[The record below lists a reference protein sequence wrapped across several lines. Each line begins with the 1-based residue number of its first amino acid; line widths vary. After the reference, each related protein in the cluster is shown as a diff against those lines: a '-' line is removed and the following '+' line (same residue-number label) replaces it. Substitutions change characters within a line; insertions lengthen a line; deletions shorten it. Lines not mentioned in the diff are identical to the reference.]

1 MLPIGHNL
9 NWLVYTVSVHRL
21 VWVFLLSVTLRYPFY
36 YTFGRRMFMSSY
48 IFPKDFLWG
57 GALAANQAEGAYLED
72 GKGLSLVDLLPTG
85 EKRRSIMKGNV
96 PSLTPLESEFYP
108 SHQAIDFYH
117 HYREDIALFAEM
129 GFKALR
135 VSIAWARIFPTGE
148 DATPNEAG
156 LQFYDDLFDEL
167 HKHGIQPVVTLAHFD
182 VPVDLVEKYGSW
194 RSRKLVGLFETYAKT
209 VFTRYKDK
217 VKYWMTFNE
226 INMLLHLP
234 FLGAGLVFQE
244 GENVKQI
251 QYQAAHHQLVASALA
266 VKACHEIIPDAK
278 IGCMLAAGS
287 FYPYTCNPEDVY
299 QGMEKDRESY
309 FFIDV
314 QSRGEY
320 PGYAK
325 RFFKDHGLNI
335 EMESGDAALLKDH
348 TVDYIG
354 FSYYSSRTTS
364 TDPEIVK
371 NMTSGNV
378 FGSVANPYLDKSE
391 WGWTIDP
398 KGFRITANQLHDR
411 YQKPL
416 FVVENGFGANDVVS
430 PEGEVNDD
438 YRIDYLKRHIA
449 EMGEALQDGVEIIGY
464 TSWGPIDIVSA
475 SSGEMK
481 KRYGYIY
488 VDRDNEGEGSLKRIK
503 KKSFH
508 WYKNVIHSDGE
519 NLGE

>member
-1 MLPIGHNL
+1 M
-9 NWLVYTVSVHRL
+9 S
-21 VWVFLLSVTLRYPFY
+21 
-36 YTFGRRMFMSSY
+36 TFR
-48 IFPKDFLWG
+48 FPKHFLWG

-72 GKGLSLVDLLPTG
+72 GKGLSIVDLLPAG
-85 EKRRSIMKGNV
+85 ETRRAIMKGEV
-96 PSLTPLESEFYP
+96 PSLTPLEGQFYP
-108 SHQAIDFYH
+108 SHEAIDFYH
-117 HYREDIALFAEM
+117 RYPEDIALFAEM

-135 VSIAWARIFPTGE
+135 VSIAWARIYPTGE
-148 DATPNEAG
+148 DTAPNEAG
-156 LQFYDDLFDEL
+156 LRYYDNLFDEL
-167 HKHGIQPVVTLAHFD
+167 LAHGIQPVVTLAHFD
-182 VPVDLVEKYGSW
+182 VPVNLVGKYGSW
-194 RSRKLVGLFETYAKT
+194 RSRELVSLFETYAIT
-209 VFTRYKDK
+209 VFSRYKDK

-234 FLGAGLVFQE
+234 FLGAGLVFQD
-244 GENVKQI
+244 GDHIKQI

-266 VKACHEIIPDAK
+266 VRACHDIIPDAK

-287 FYPYTCNPEDVY
+287 FYPYTCNPEDVFL
-299 QGMEKDRESY
+299 GMEKDRESY

-325 RFFKDHGLNI
+325 RFFKDHGLSI
-335 EMESGDAALLKDH
+335 EMQPEDAAILKEH

-364 TDPEIVK
+364 TDPEIIK

-378 FGSVANPYLDKSE
+378 FGSVANPYLKKSE

-416 FVVENGFGANDVVS
+416 FVVENGFGATDNILPDGS
-430 PEGEVNDD
+430 IDD
-438 YRIDYLKRHIA
+438 SYRIDYLKQHIA
-449 EMGEALQDGVEIIGY
+449 EMAEAIQDGVDIIGY
-464 TSWGPIDIVSA
+464 TSWGCIDIVSA

-481 KRYGYIY
+481 KRYGYVY
-488 VDRDNEGEGSLKRIK
+488 VDRDNEGNGSMKRMK
-503 KKSFH
+503 KKSFD
-508 WYKNVIHSDGE
+508 WYRNVIASDGT
-519 NLGE
+519 NLGGE

>member
-1 MLPIGHNL
+1 
-9 NWLVYTVSVHRL
+9 
-21 VWVFLLSVTLRYPFY
+21 
-36 YTFGRRMFMSSY
+36 
-48 IFPKDFLWG
+48 
-57 GALAANQAEGAYLED
+57 
-72 GKGLSLVDLLPTG
+72 
-85 EKRRSIMKGNV
+85 
-96 PSLTPLESEFYP
+96 
-108 SHQAIDFYH
+108 
-117 HYREDIALFAEM
+117 
-129 GFKALR
+129 
-135 VSIAWARIFPTGE
+135 
-148 DATPNEAG
+148 
-156 LQFYDDLFDEL
+156 
-167 HKHGIQPVVTLAHFD
+167 
-182 VPVDLVEKYGSW
+182 
-194 RSRKLVGLFETYAKT
+194 
-209 VFTRYKDK
+209 
-217 VKYWMTFNE
+217 MTFNE

-335 EMESGDAALLKDH
+335 EMESGDAAILKDH

-364 TDPEIVK
+364 TDPEVVK

-488 VDRDNEGEGSLKRIK
+488 VDRDNEGNGSLKRVK

>member
-1 MLPIGHNL
+1 
-9 NWLVYTVSVHRL
+9 
-21 VWVFLLSVTLRYPFY
+21 
-36 YTFGRRMFMSSY
+36 
-48 IFPKDFLWG
+48 
-57 GALAANQAEGAYLED
+57 
-72 GKGLSLVDLLPTG
+72 
-85 EKRRSIMKGNV
+85 
-96 PSLTPLESEFYP
+96 
-108 SHQAIDFYH
+108 
-117 HYREDIALFAEM
+117 
-129 GFKALR
+129 FKALR

-148 DATPNEAG
+148 DAVPNEAG
-156 LQFYDDLFDEL
+156 LKFYDDLFDEL
-167 HKHGIQPVVTLAHFD
+167 LRNGIQPVVTLAHFD
-182 VPVDLVEKYGSW
+182 VPVALIEKYGSW
-194 RSRKLVGLFETYAKT
+194 RNRKMVELFERYSKT
-209 VFTRYKDK
+209 VLERYKDK

-234 FLGAGLVFQE
+234 FLGAGLVFEE
-244 GENVKQI
+244 GDNVKQI

-266 VKACHEIIPDAK
+266 VKACHELIPDAK

-325 RFFKDHGLNI
+325 RFFRDHGLTI
-335 EMESGDAALLKDH
+335 EMEPGDAELLKKH

-364 TDPEIVK
+364 TDPEVNK
-371 NMTSGNV
+371 KMTSGNV

-398 KGFRITANQLHDR
+398 LGLRITANQLHDR

-416 FVVENGFGANDVVS
+416 FVVENGLGAHDEVT

-438 YRIDYLKRHIA
+438 YRIDYLKRHLA
-449 EMGEALQDGVEIIGY
+449 ELGEAIQDGCEILGY

-475 SSGEMK
+475 SSGEMR

-488 VDRDNEGEGSLKRIK
+488 VDRDNEGKGTLKRIK
-503 KKSFH
+503 KKSFG
-508 WYKNVIHSDGE
+508 WYKNVIQSNGE

>member
-1 MLPIGHNL
+1 MSN
-9 NWLVYTVSVHRL
+9 
-21 VWVFLLSVTLRYPFY
+21 
-36 YTFGRRMFMSSY
+36 YTF
-48 IFPKDFLWG
+48 PNHFLWG
-57 GALAANQAEGAYLED
+57 GAIAANQAEGAYLED
-72 GKGLSLVDLLPTG
+72 GKGLTIVDLLPTG
-85 EKRRSIMKGNV
+85 EKRRDIMKGNV
-96 PSLTPLESEFYP
+96 PSLMPLEGEFYP
-108 SHQAIDFYH
+108 SHEAINFYH
-117 HYREDIALFAEM
+117 RYKEDIASFAEM

-135 VSIAWARIFPTGE
+135 ISIAWARIFPTGE
-148 DATPNEAG
+148 DKAPNEAG

-167 HKHGIQPVVTLAHFD
+167 IKNGIQPVVTLAHFD
-182 VPVDLVEKYGSW
+182 VPVNLIEKYGSW
-194 RSRKLVGLFETYAKT
+194 RNRKLVYLFETYAKT
-209 VFTRYKDK
+209 VFTRYKEK

-234 FLGAGLVFQE
+234 FLGAGLVFEE
-244 GENVKQI
+244 GENKKQI

-266 VKACHEIIPDAK
+266 VKACHEIIPNAK
-278 IGCMLAAGS
+278 IGCMLAAGT
-287 FYPYTCNPEDVY
+287 FYPYTCNPDDVF
-299 QGMEKDRESY
+299 QAMEKDRESY

-325 RFFKDHGLNI
+325 RFFKDHHLTI
-335 EMESGDAALLKDH
+335 SMEPEDEENLKNH

-364 TDPEIVK
+364 TDSDVMK

-378 FGSVANPYLDKSE
+378 FGSISNPYVAKSE

-398 KGFRITANQLHDR
+398 KGFRITANQLYDR

-416 FVVENGFGANDVVS
+416 FVVENGLGAIDEVT
-430 PEGEVNDD
+430 PEWEINDD
-438 YRIDYLKRHIA
+438 YRIDYLKRHIV
-449 EMGEALQDGVEIIGY
+449 EMGEAIQDGVEIIGY

-488 VDRDNEGEGSLKRIK
+488 VDRDNEGKGTFKRIN
-503 KKSFH
+503 KKSFN
-508 WYKNVIHSDGE
+508 WYKNVIKSNGE

>member
-1 MLPIGHNL
+1 MSN
-9 NWLVYTVSVHRL
+9 
-21 VWVFLLSVTLRYPFY
+21 F
-36 YTFGRRMFMSSY
+36 MF
-48 IFPKDFLWG
+48 PENFLWG
-57 GALAANQAEGAYLED
+57 GAIAANQAEGAYLEG
-72 GKGLSLVDLLPTG
+72 GKGLTLVDLLPTG
-85 EKRRSIMKGNV
+85 ESRRDIMKGYI
-96 PSLTPLESEFYP
+96 PSLTPLENEFYP
-108 SHQAIDFYH
+108 SHEAIDFYH
-117 HYREDIALFAEM
+117 RYPEDIALFAEM
-129 GFKALR
+129 GFKSLR
-135 VSIAWARIFPTGE
+135 ISISWARIYPTGE
-148 DATPNEAG
+148 DAQPNEEG
-156 LQFYDDLFDEL
+156 LQFYDNLFDEMI
-167 HKHGIQPVVTLAHFD
+167 KHGIEPVVTLAHFD
-182 VPVDLVEKYGSW
+182 VPVALIEKYGSW
-194 RSRKLVGLFETYAKT
+194 RSRKLVELFETYSRT
-209 VFTRYKDK
+209 VLARYKDK

-234 FLGAGLVFQE
+234 FLGAGLTFKE
-244 GENVKQI
+244 GDNVKQI

-266 VKACHEIIPDAK
+266 VKACHELIPDAM

-325 RFFKDHGLNI
+325 RFFRDHGLNI
-335 EMESGDAALLKDH
+335 EMEPGDDQILREH

-364 TDPEIVK
+364 TDPEVIK

-416 FVVENGFGANDVVS
+416 FVVENGLGANDEPAADGTVD
-430 PEGEVNDD
+430 DD
-438 YRIDYLKRHIA
+438 YRIDYLQRHIA
-449 EMGEALQDGVEIIGY
+449 EMGEAIQDGVNIIGY

-475 SSGEMK
+475 SSGEMR

-488 VDRDNEGEGSLKRIK
+488 VDRDNEGKGTLKREK
-503 KKSFH
+503 KKSFD
-508 WYKNVIHSDGE
+508 WYKKVIASRGAD
-519 NLGE
+519 LGL

>member
-1 MLPIGHNL
+1 MSN
-9 NWLVYTVSVHRL
+9 
-21 VWVFLLSVTLRYPFY
+21 
-36 YTFGRRMFMSSY
+36 YTF
-48 IFPKDFLWG
+48 PKGFLWG
-57 GALAANQAEGAYLED
+57 GAIAANQTEGGYLEG
-72 GKGLSLVDLLPTG
+72 GKGLTIVDLLPTG
-85 EKRRSIMKGNV
+85 EKRMDAMLGNISSFT
-96 PSLTPLESEFYP
+96 PSEGEFYP
-108 SHQAIDFYH
+108 SHEAIDFYRR
-117 HYREDIALFAEM
+117 YKEDIALFAEM

-135 VSIAWARIFPTGE
+135 VSIAWSRIFPTGE
-148 DATPNEAG
+148 EETPNEAG
-156 LQFYDDLFDEL
+156 LKFYDDLFDEL
-167 HKHGIQPVVTLAHFD
+167 IRNGIEPVVTLAHFD
-182 VPVDLVEKYGSW
+182 VPVNLIEKYGSW
-194 RSRKLVGLFETYAKT
+194 RSRKLIGLFETYSKT
-209 VFTRYKDK
+209 VFARYKDK

-234 FLGAGLVFQE
+234 FLGAGLAFEE
-244 GENVKQI
+244 GANKKQI

-266 VKACHEIIPDAK
+266 VKACHEMIPGAQ

-287 FYPYTCNPEDVY
+287 VYPYTCNPEDVF

-325 RFFKDHGLNI
+325 RFFEDNDISI
-335 EMESGDAALLKDH
+335 EMEDEDAAILKNH

-364 TDPEIVK
+364 ADPEVNK
-371 NMTSGNV
+371 NVTGGNV
-378 FGSVANPYLDKSE
+378 FASITNPYLAASE
-391 WGWTIDP
+391 WGWPIDP
-398 KGFRITANQLHDR
+398 KGFRITANQLYDR

-416 FVVENGFGANDVVS
+416 FVVENGLGAVDEVT

-438 YRIDYLKRHIA
+438 YRIDYLKQHIA
-449 EMGEALQDGVEIIGY
+449 EMGEAIKDGVEIIGY

-488 VDRDNEGEGSLKRIK
+488 VDRDNEGNGSLARIK
-503 KKSFH
+503 KKSFD
-508 WYKNVIHSDGE
+508 WYKNVIASNGQDLE
-519 NLGE
+519 IKSPSNN

>member
-1 MLPIGHNL
+1 MSN
-9 NWLVYTVSVHRL
+9 
-21 VWVFLLSVTLRYPFY
+21 
-36 YTFGRRMFMSSY
+36 YTF
-48 IFPKDFLWG
+48 PEHFLWG
-57 GALAANQAEGAYLED
+57 GAIAANQAEGAYLED
-72 GKGLSLVDLLPTG
+72 GKGLTIVDLLPTG
-85 EKRRSIMKGNV
+85 DKRRDIMKGNV
-96 PSLTPLESEFYP
+96 PSLMPLEDEFYP
-108 SHQAIDFYH
+108 SHEAIDFYH
-117 HYREDIALFAEM
+117 RYKEDIALFAEM

-135 VSIAWARIFPTGE
+135 VSIAWARIFPAGDDE
-148 DATPNEAG
+148 APNENG
-156 LQFYDDLFDEL
+156 LKFYDHLFDEL
-167 HKHGIQPVVTLAHFD
+167 IKNGIQPVVTLAHFD
-182 VPVDLVEKYGSW
+182 VPVNLIEKYGSW
-194 RSRKLVGLFETYAKT
+194 RNRKLVNLFERYAKT
-209 VFTRYKDK
+209 VFSRYKEK

-234 FLGAGLVFQE
+234 FLGAGLAFE
-244 GENVKQI
+244 DGENKKQI

-278 IGCMLAAGS
+278 IGCMLAAGT
-287 FYPYTCNPEDVY
+287 FYPYTCNPNDVF
-299 QGMEKDRESY
+299 QAMEKDRESY

-325 RFFKDHGLNI
+325 RFFKDHQLTI
-335 EMESGDAALLKDH
+335 EMEPEDEKILKNH

-364 TDPEIVK
+364 TDPEVIK
-371 NMTSGNV
+371 NITSGNV
-378 FGSVANPYLDKSE
+378 FGSVSNPYAAKSE

-398 KGFRITANQLHDR
+398 KGFRITANQLYDR

-416 FVVENGFGANDVVS
+416 FVVENGLGAID
-430 PEGEVNDD
+430 EVTTQEEINDD
-438 YRIDYLKRHIA
+438 YRIDYLKQHVI
-449 EMGEALQDGVEIIGY
+449 EMGEAIQDGVEIIGY

-488 VDRDNEGEGSLKRIK
+488 VDRDNDGKGTLKRIN
-503 KKSFH
+503 KKSFN
-508 WYKNVIHSDGE
+508 WYKNVIESNGE

>member
-1 MLPIGHNL
+1 MTNY
-9 NWLVYTVSVHRL
+9 V
-21 VWVFLLSVTLRYPFY
+21 
-36 YTFGRRMFMSSY
+36 
-48 IFPKDFLWG
+48 FPKGFLWG
-57 GALAANQAEGAYLED
+57 GAIAANQAEGAYLED
-72 GKGLSLVDLLPTG
+72 GKGLTIVDLLPTG
-85 EKRRSIMKGNV
+85 VKRWEVMTGKIDSFLPVEG
-96 PSLTPLESEFYP
+96 EFYP
-108 SHQAIDFYH
+108 SHEGIDFYH
-117 HYREDIALFAEM
+117 RYKEDIALFAEM

-135 VSIAWARIFPTGE
+135 VSIAWSRIFPNGDDE
-148 DATPNEAG
+148 MPNKAG

-167 HKHGIQPVVTLAHFD
+167 LKHNIEPVVTIAHFD
-182 VPVDLVEKYGSW
+182 VPVHLVETYGSW
-194 RSRKLVGLFETYAKT
+194 RNRKLVHFFETYSKT
-209 VFTRYKDK
+209 IFNRYKDK

-234 FLGAGLVFQE
+234 FVGAGLVFKD
-244 GENVKQI
+244 GENKKQI

-287 FYPYTCNPEDVY
+287 MYPYTCNPEDIY
-299 QGMEKDRESY
+299 NAMEKDRESF

-325 RFFKDHGLNI
+325 RFFKDHNLTI
-335 EMESGDAALLKDH
+335 KMEKDDEELLKNH

-354 FSYYSSRTTS
+354 FSYYSSRATS
-364 TDPEIVK
+364 KDPEVLK

-378 FGSVANPYLDKSE
+378 FDSIDNPYLEKSE

-416 FVVENGFGANDVVS
+416 FVVENGLGAVD
-430 PEGEVNDD
+430 EVTSDGAIIDD
-438 YRIDYLKRHIA
+438 YRIDYLKKHIA
-449 EMGEALQDGVEIIGY
+449 EMAEAIQDGVEIIGY

-475 SSGEMK
+475 STGEMK

-488 VDRDNEGEGSLKRIK
+488 VDKDNEGNGTLKRIK
-503 KKSFH
+503 KNSFY
-508 WYKNVIHSDGE
+508 WYKNVIESNGA
-519 NLGE
+519 NLD

>member
-1 MLPIGHNL
+1 MSN
-9 NWLVYTVSVHRL
+9 
-21 VWVFLLSVTLRYPFY
+21 F
-36 YTFGRRMFMSSY
+36 TF
-48 IFPKDFLWG
+48 PENFLWG
-57 GALAANQAEGAYLED
+57 GAIAANQAEGAYLEG
-72 GKGLSLVDLLPTG
+72 GKGLTLVDLLPTG
-85 EKRRSIMKGNV
+85 ESRRDIMKGYV
-96 PSLTPLESEFYP
+96 PSLTPLENEFYP
-108 SHQAIDFYH
+108 SHEAIDFYH
-117 HYREDIALFAEM
+117 RYKEDIALFKEM
-129 GFKALR
+129 GFKSLR
-135 VSIAWARIFPTGE
+135 ISISWARIFPTGE
-148 DATPNEAG
+148 DAQPNEEG

-167 HKHGIQPVVTLAHFD
+167 LKNGIEPVVTLAHFD
-182 VPVDLVEKYGSW
+182 VPVALIEKYGSW
-194 RSRKLVGLFETYAKT
+194 RSRKLVDLFETYSRT
-209 VFTRYKDK
+209 VLERYKDK

-234 FLGAGLVFQE
+234 FLGAGLTFKE
-244 GENVKQI
+244 GDNVKQI

-266 VKACHEIIPDAK
+266 VKACHELIPDAM

-325 RFFKDHGLNI
+325 RFFRDHGLNI
-335 EMESGDAALLKDH
+335 VMEDGDDQILRDN

-364 TDPEIVK
+364 TDPEVIK

-416 FVVENGFGANDVVS
+416 FVVENGLGAADEPAADGSVA
-430 PEGEVNDD
+430 DD
-438 YRIDYLKRHIA
+438 YRIDYLQRHVS
-449 EMGEALQDGVEIIGY
+449 EMGEAIQDGVNILGY

-475 SSGEMK
+475 SSGEMR

-488 VDRDNEGEGSLKRIK
+488 VDRDNEGNGTLERSK
-503 KKSFH
+503 KKSFD
-508 WYKNVIHSDGE
+508 WYKKVIASRGAD
-519 NLGE
+519 LGL

>member
-1 MLPIGHNL
+1 MSN
-9 NWLVYTVSVHRL
+9 
-21 VWVFLLSVTLRYPFY
+21 F
-36 YTFGRRMFMSSY
+36 TF
-48 IFPKDFLWG
+48 PENFLWG
-57 GALAANQAEGAYLED
+57 GAIAANQAEGAYLD
-72 GKGLSLVDLLPTG
+72 GGKGLTLVDLLPTG
-85 EKRRSIMKGNV
+85 DKRRDIMKGYV
-96 PSLTPLESEFYP
+96 PSLTPLEGEFYP
-108 SHQAIDFYH
+108 SHEAIDFYH
-117 HYREDIALFAEM
+117 RYKEDIALFAEM
-129 GFKALR
+129 GFKSLR
-135 VSIAWARIFPTGE
+135 ISISWARIYPTGE
-148 DATPNEAG
+148 DAQPNEQG

-167 HKHGIQPVVTLAHFD
+167 LRNGIEPVVTLAHFD
-182 VPVDLVEKYGSW
+182 VPVALIEKYGSW
-194 RSRKLVGLFETYAKT
+194 RSRELVGLFETYSRT
-209 VFTRYKDK
+209 VLERYKDK

-234 FLGAGLVFQE
+234 FLGAGLTFSE
-244 GENVKQI
+244 GDNVKQI

-266 VKACHEIIPDAK
+266 VKACHELIPDGQ

-287 FYPYTCNPEDVY
+287 FYPYTCNPEDIY

-320 PGYAK
+320 PGYAH
-325 RFFKDHGLNI
+325 RFFRDHNLHI
-335 EMESGDAALLKDH
+335 EMQDGDAELLKQH

-364 TDPEIVK
+364 TDPEVIK

-416 FVVENGFGANDVVS
+416 FVVENGLGAADE
-430 PEGEVNDD
+430 PEQNGDVNDD
-438 YRIDYLKRHIA
+438 YRIDYLQRHIA
-449 EMGEALQDGVEIIGY
+449 EMGEAIQDGVQIIGY

-475 SSGEMK
+475 SSGEMR

-488 VDRDNEGEGSLKRIK
+488 VDRDNEGNGTLTRSK
-503 KKSFH
+503 KKSFD
-508 WYKNVIHSDGE
+508 WYKKVIASRGSD
-519 NLGE
+519 LGL

>member
-1 MLPIGHNL
+1 MTN
-9 NWLVYTVSVHRL
+9 YS
-21 VWVFLLSVTLRYPFY
+21 
-36 YTFGRRMFMSSY
+36 
-48 IFPKDFLWG
+48 FPKDFLWG
-57 GALAANQAEGAYLED
+57 GAIAANQAEGAYLEG
-72 GKGLSLVDLLPTG
+72 GKGLTVVDLLPTG
-85 EKRRSIMKGNV
+85 DKRRDIMKGHV
-96 PSLTPLESEFYP
+96 PSLTPIEGEYYP
-108 SHQAIDFYH
+108 SHEAIDFYH
-117 HYREDIALFAEM
+117 RYKEDIALFAEM
-129 GFKALR
+129 GFKSLR
-135 VSIAWARIFPTGE
+135 VSIAWSRIFPTGE
-148 DATPNEAG
+148 ESTPNEEG

-167 HKHGIQPVVTLAHFD
+167 HRNGIEPIVTLAHFD
-182 VPVDLVEKYGSW
+182 VPVHLVEKYGSW
-194 RSRKLVGLFETYAKT
+194 RHRKLVSLFETYATT
-209 VFTRYKDK
+209 VLERYKTK

-244 GENVKQI
+244 GDNIEQI
-251 QYQAAHHQLVASALA
+251 KYQAAHHQLVASALA
-266 VKACHEIIPDAK
+266 VKACHEIAPDAI

-287 FYPYTCNPEDVY
+287 FYPFTCNPKDVY

-325 RFFKDHGLNI
+325 RFFRDNNLDI
-335 EMESGDAALLKDH
+335 VMEDGDAEILKNN

-364 TDPEIVK
+364 TDPEVTK

-391 WGWTIDP
+391 WGWTVDP
-398 KGFRITANQLHDR
+398 LGMRITANQLHDR

-416 FVVENGFGANDVVS
+416 FVVENGFGAHDEPQADGS
-430 PEGEVNDD
+430 INDD

-449 EMGEALQDGVEIIGY
+449 EMGEAIQDGVNILGY
-464 TSWGPIDIVSA
+464 TCWGPIDIVSA
-475 SSGEMK
+475 SSGEMR

-488 VDRDNEGEGSLKRIK
+488 VDRDNAGQGTLQRSK
-503 KKSFH
+503 KKSFD
-508 WYKNVIHSDGE
+508 WYKNVIASDGA
-519 NLGE
+519 NLEG